1 MPSASGPG
9 LYKGLEDKE
18 AVFYVEMGKRSGGLD
33 IKVEGKKREREG
45 EREREREERDIYCIK
60 MEEKYFLIKRERERE
75 TDKRIFYGL

>member
-33 IKVEGKKREREG
+33 IKVEGKKKKER
-45 EREREREERDIYCIK
+45 
-60 MEEKYFLIKRERERE
+60 
-75 TDKRIFYGL
+75 